1 MMRWHL
7 SHHADRRACA
17 LADRHYSRK
26 TVGAPQMMPPGRK
39 LVLLNDDATAV
50 WGSSWPFAEY
60 VKHAWAGAWM
70 CTIFRNESP
79 DLSSELIREAVAVTR
94 WYWEV
99 PILGMITFVEAKK
112 VRSANPGY
120 CFKRAGFRAVGHTKG
135 GQVALQLHPEDMPM
149 AEMPLGAQLSLEVAS

>member
-1 MMRWHL
+1 MHWHL
-7 SHHADRRACA
+7 SHHADRRACS

-26 TVGAPQMMPPGRK
+26 TIGAPQMMPPGRK
-39 LVLLNDDATAV
+39 LVLLNGDATAV

-70 CTIFRNESP
+70 CTIFRNEST

-94 WYWEV
+94 WYWDI
-99 PILGMITFVEAKK
+99 PTLGMITFVDDRK

-120 CFKRAGFRAVGHTKG
+120 CFKKAGFRFVGHNKG
-135 GQVALQLHPEDMPM
+135 GQVALQLLPEDMPE
-149 AEMPLGAQLSLEVAS
+149 AAMPMGIQLGLEVA